1 MDNKVVSTLQ
11 SVGVF
16 ILNLIILLVVLHV
29 LFCTLLVGMA
39 LRYHKQCGQLK
50 IISASFIALMAYW
63 GGYYVS
69 DVCAFFSSK
78 PLEVS
83 GTIQDV
89 KLTSYPNHLITN
101 HNQKST
107 ENVLAVTIKTP
118 DDKELTLYETRV
130 EFVFHSDEELLEEQA
145 NYLFSYYPKS
155 KVISNFKKQ

>member
-1 MDNKVVSTLQ
+1 
-11 SVGVF
+11 
-16 ILNLIILLVVLHV
+16 
-29 LFCTLLVGMA
+29 
-39 LRYHKQCGQLK
+39 
-50 IISASFIALMAYW
+50 MAYW

-101 HNQKST
+101 PNQKST